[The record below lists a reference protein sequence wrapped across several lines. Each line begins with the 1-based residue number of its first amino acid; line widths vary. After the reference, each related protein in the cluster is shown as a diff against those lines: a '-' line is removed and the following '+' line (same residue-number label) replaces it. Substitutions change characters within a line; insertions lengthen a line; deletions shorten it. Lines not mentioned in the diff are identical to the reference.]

1 MDMSRT
7 IRLIQLE
14 EGCRLRAYK
23 DSRGVWSIAWGFNSE
38 AHGYSPEEAA
48 SLVWTQAQADAALHD
63 EVDQVLHQLDQRWPD
78 WRQLDDV
85 RQAAIVSS
93 VYQLGAPGAAKF
105 LATIAALKARDWDKA
120 ADQMLASRW
129 AKQTP
134 KRVARNA
141 AMIRSGSWPREVNGE
156 AFALEAADQ
165 VPPTAPAQPLPYPV
179 QVAGFGGA
187 EAPSPV
193 PVADV
198 RPPVRVSP
206 VTISKKLALA
216 VIGLLAVILNTPLGL
231 GLNDQ
236 QMSDLVKLTSAY
248 ILGQAGVDAF
258 APVVKALI
266 GGKS

>member
-1 MDMSRT
+1 MDMPRT

-23 DSRGVWSIAWGFNSE
+23 DSRGFYTAGWGYCLE

-63 EVDQVLHQLDQRWPD
+63 EIDQVLHQLDQRWPD

-85 RQAAIVSS
+85 RQAAIISS

-105 LATIAALKARDWDKA
+105 LATIAALRARDWDKA

-134 KRVARNA
+134 KRVQRNA
-141 AMIRSGSWPREVNGE
+141 AMIRSGSWPREVNG
-156 AFALEAADQ
+156 ASFALEAADQ
-165 VPPTAPAQPLPYPV
+165 VSPTAPAESLPRDVQAPRLGGAASSSPLPV
-179 QVAGFGGA
+179 
-187 EAPSPV
+187 E
-193 PVADV
+193 DV

-206 VTISKKLALA
+206 VVLSKKLTLA
-216 VIGLLAVILNTPLGL
+216 VLGLLAVILNHPLNLGL
-231 GLNDQ
+231 TDT
-236 QMSDLVKLTSAY
+236 QMSDLVKLVSAY
-248 ILGQAGVDAF
+248 VLGQAGVDAF